1 MEQKQSLSFNL
12 TGDLLGGTNAMLV
25 GLPSL
30 IAYGLMSFAPLGA
43 AYASMAVAG
52 SIMGTI
58 LFSLIAPFMG
68 GKKCLISVPSAA
80 AAAVL
85 SVFMAE
91 LARKGSIPIEVIPV
105 YATLLT
111 AFAGLM
117 QFLIGNFGGGK
128 FIKYI
133 PYPVIAGY
141 LSAVAVLLLLG
152 QIPKFIGLPKGV
164 SLAKGILDIQ
174 HWNWESIVIGAATVA
189 GVMLSKKFIKKF
201 PASVTGLG
209 AGVAAYFLISLH
221 DPSLLQLKNNALV
234 IGEIKASTSGLTNVI
249 VDRWSLFHLV
259 TMDNFVLLLV
269 PGITLALLLSITTL
283 NTCVVLDGITY
294 TNHDPKKELVIQG
307 VGNILASMVGGIPC
321 SAVMTATNENINGGG
336 KTQKSTFFFGITT
349 LLVLLFLSKFL
360 AWMPYPALAGILIV
374 VALKMIDTKIFSMLK
389 NKSTI
394 LDFVVIVAVVVA
406 AANLDLIKAA
416 LVGIAMAIFLFL
428 REQMG
433 VTVIRRKL
441 FGNQIF
447 SKKIRIAAERKVLE
461 DKGAQTIIIELQGQ
475 LFFGTTDQ
483 LYSKLEPYYATSK
496 FIVLDMR
503 RIQSVDYT
511 AANMLKKILARVKEK
526 QAHLIFTSI
535 PLALP
540 TGQNVKEY
548 FANLGLVEKG
558 NLRYFDDL
566 DGALLW
572 IEEEILTTEHV
583 HAFDTDKALDLAEL
597 ELFEGLPTQA
607 IDTLY
612 ECAEV
617 RTFAPGE
624 TLFKGGDKGDEIYFV
639 RQGNV
644 KIVLSLSDGKQFHLL
659 TIGTGGVFGEMAFI
673 DKITRSADAISVDD
687 TNLFVLSR
695 DKFNQV
701 TKVHPEVS
709 GMVFERLALLIANRL
724 RQSNKELKIF
734 QES

>member
-1 MEQKQSLSFNL
+1 MEQKHRFTYNL
-12 TGDLLGGTNAMLV
+12 TGDILGGTTAMLV
-25 GLPSL
+25 ALPSV
-30 IAYGLMSFAPLGA
+30 IAYGLMSFAPLGPV
-43 AYASMAVAG
+43 YGSMAAAG

-58 LFSLIAPFMG
+58 VFALVAPFMG
-68 GKKCLISVPSAA
+68 GKKGLISIPSAA

-85 SVFMAE
+85 SVFVAE
-91 LARKGSIPIEVIPV
+91 LARKGSIPVEVIPV
-105 YATLLT
+105 YATILT
-111 AFAGLM
+111 AFAGLI

-141 LSAVAVLLLLG
+141 LSGVAVLLLMG
-152 QIPKFIGLPKGV
+152 QIPRFLGLPKGV
-164 SLAKGILDIQ
+164 SLATGLLEVQ
-174 HWNWESIVIGAATVA
+174 HWNWESIVIGAVTIT
-189 GVMLSKKFIKKF
+189 GVVLSKKFFRKF
-201 PASVTGLG
+201 PPAVTGLFT
-209 AGVAAYFLISLH
+209 GVIAYFLLSLH
-221 DPSLLQLKNNALV
+221 DTSLLQLKNNPVV
-234 IGEIKASTSGLTNVI
+234 IGEIRASASGLASV
-249 VDRWSLFHLV
+249 VAERWSMFHLV
-259 TMDNFVLLLV
+259 TLDNFITLIV

-294 TNHDPKKELVIQG
+294 TNHDPKRELVIQG
-307 VGNILASMVGGIPC
+307 VGNFMSSLVGGIP
-321 SAVMTATNENINGGG
+321 SSGVMTATTENINSGG
-336 KTQKSTFFFGITT
+336 KTEKSTFFFGVAT
-349 LLVLLFLSKFL
+349 LLVLLFLSRFL

-374 VALKMIDTKIFSMLK
+374 VALKMIDLKIFSMLK

-394 LDFVVIVAVVVA
+394 LDFIVIVAVVVA

-416 LVGIAMAIFLFL
+416 GVGIAMAIFLFL

-447 SKKIRIAAERKVLE
+447 SKKIRVATERKVLE

-483 LYSKLEPYYATSK
+483 LYSKLEPFYETCK

-526 QAHLIFTSI
+526 QSNLIFTSI

-548 FANLGLVEKG
+548 FANLGLVERG
-558 NLRYFDDL
+558 CLRYFDDL

-572 IEEEILTTEHV
+572 IEEEILVAEHV
-583 HAFDTDKALDLAEL
+583 NTFDASKALELGEL
-597 ELFEGLPTQA
+597 ELFEGLPDNA
-607 IDTLY
+607 IKTLY
-612 ECAEV
+612 ECVEV
-617 RTFAPGE
+617 RTFNPNE
-624 TLFKGGDKGDEIYFV
+624 TIFKGGDKGDEIYFV

-644 KIVLSLSDGKQFHLL
+644 KIVLSLADGKHFHLL

-673 DKITRSADAISVDD
+673 DKITRSADAISVDH

-701 TKVHPEVS
+701 TAVHPAVS

-724 RQSNKELKIF
+724 RQSNKELKVF